1 MATYWYRYTLFT
13 PRNGLRKF
21 RKPVHSPSSVLMWT
35 SRMPSPSSSRAHS
48 PATWQT
54 DARCRPISGSPLY
67 PHHSSVLTVTIGQ
80 LARRTTASNVS
91 PSDRSVTV
99 SRIRPLSRPTAPQT
113 GGRSFAQVP
122 CPGSALARR
131 RGGSSGSRCGTPFF
145 PRVLV
150 GLVGLQHP
158 VLQRHDVAIAVG
170 RALEPVP
177 QLQQL
182 GAVAVQLAGQ
192 SRRGDALGEAADDQ
206 HQLPRPPPGAVQD
219 RPGEGVED
227 AVAVPAAIIAR
238 RGATTAMDPHP
249 VGSVAARASQ
259 PIGMEPTDQL
269 GVAGILVHQV
279 DDREVHGRSPPT
291 MVALPPSHPAR
302 RRE

>member
-13 PRNGLRKF
+13 PRNGRRKF
-21 RKPVHSPSSVLMWT
+21 RSPVHRPSSVLMWT
-35 SRMPSPSSSRAHS
+35 SRIPSPSSSRAHS

-54 DARCRPISGSPLY
+54 VARCRPISGSPLY

-80 LARRTTASNVS
+80 LARRTTSSRVS

-122 CPGSALARR
+122 CPGRALARR
-131 RGGSSGSRCGTPFF
+131 RGGSSGSRCGTPFS

-150 GLVGLQHP
+150 GLVGLQHS
-158 VLQRHDVAIAVG
+158 VVQRHDVAIAVG

-206 HQLPRPPPGAVQD
+206 DQLPGSPLVPFRIRPVKAVKAPGAW
-219 RPGEGVED
+219 
-227 AVAVPAAIIAR
+227 
-238 RGATTAMDPHP
+238 
-249 VGSVAARASQ
+249 
-259 PIGMEPTDQL
+259 
-269 GVAGILVHQV
+269 
-279 DDREVHGRSPPT
+279 
-291 MVALPPSHPAR
+291 PAR
-302 RRE
+302 